1 MMTIQSGWESYYKDL
16 LKPMGVKP
24 GSHQYKETRR
34 AFYAGSQHFF
44 GIAMKAADLS
54 EDAGEAILG
63 TLDEEL
69 QGFIEGLSSDPHG
82 N

>member
-1 MMTIQSGWESYYKDL
+1 MMTVQSGWESYYNDL
-16 LKPMGVKP
+16 LKPMGVVP
-24 GSHQYKETRR
+24 GTIQYKETRR

-44 GIAMKAADLS
+44 CMTMKAADLS
-54 EDAGEAILG
+54 EEAGEAILE

-69 QGFIEGLSSDPHG
+69 QGFIAGISGGTQG